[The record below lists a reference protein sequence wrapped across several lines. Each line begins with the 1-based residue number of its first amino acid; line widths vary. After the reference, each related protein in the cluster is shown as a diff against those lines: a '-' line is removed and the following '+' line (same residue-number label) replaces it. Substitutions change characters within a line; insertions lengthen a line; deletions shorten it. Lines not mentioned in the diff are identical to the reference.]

1 MRLKRIIPPYSKPYP
16 MKFNR
21 TLSVCL
27 VLSFLPL
34 LSFGQEARIFSNE
47 FLSIGLG
54 ARAQGMA
61 NSYVA
66 TTNDVYSIFWN
77 PAGLAE
83 VEEDIQ
89 IGYKHA
95 EYFAGIANY
104 DFGGVAFKGKDSSS
118 LAFGVVRFGVDDI
131 ANTLYLVE
139 PDGTVDYDNITL
151 FSVADYAFFGSYG
164 KQMGRFSLGGSAKI
178 IHRRVGPFATAWGFG
193 LDFGAKYRIS
203 SRFMLAA
210 LARDVTS
217 TFNAWSITM
226 TEEDREALAATG
238 NELPEN
244 SIEITLPKLLLGVNY
259 IQPLGTNMF
268 LRSELGIDLFFDGQ
282 RNALISSELATIDPH
297 IGLEFGFKNI
307 FFVRAGVGNFQDE
320 ETFDP
325 RQTGQ
330 VTTFQPNVGA
340 GLKLKYVSID
350 YAFTDLTNSS
360 VAPYSHLISMRFDLN
375 KDLFA
380 KNLANEAEEDPAE

>member
-1 MRLKRIIPPYSKPYP
+1 

-21 TLSVCL
+21 TLSICFAL
-27 VLSFLPL
+27 AFLPL

-54 ARAQGMA
+54 ARAQGMG

-66 TTNDVYSIFWN
+66 TTDDVYSIFWN

-83 VEEDIQ
+83 IEEDIQ

-104 DFGGVAFKGKDSSS
+104 DFGGVAFKGKDSSA

-139 PDGTVDYDNITL
+139 PDGTVDYGNITL

-164 KQMGRFSLGGSAKI
+164 KQLGRFSLGGSAKI
-178 IHRRVGPFATAWGFG
+178 IHRRVGPFASAWGFG

-203 SRFMLAA
+203 NRFMVAA

-226 TEEDREALAATG
+226 TDEDAEALAATG

-259 IQPLGTNMF
+259 LQPIGTNMF
-268 LRSELGIDLFFDGQ
+268 LRTELGIDLFFDGQ
-282 RNALISSELATIDPH
+282 RNALISSDLATIDPH
-297 IGLEFGFKNI
+297 IGFEFGFKNI
-307 FFVRAGVGNFQDE
+307 FFVRAGLGNFQEE

-350 YAFTDLTNSS
+350 YAFTDLSNSS

-380 KNLANEAEEDPAE
+380 KNLANDSEEESAE

>member
-1 MRLKRIIPPYSKPYP
+1 
-16 MKFNR
+16 
-21 TLSVCL
+21 
-27 VLSFLPL
+27 
-34 LSFGQEARIFSNE
+34 
-47 FLSIGLG
+47 
-54 ARAQGMA
+54 MA